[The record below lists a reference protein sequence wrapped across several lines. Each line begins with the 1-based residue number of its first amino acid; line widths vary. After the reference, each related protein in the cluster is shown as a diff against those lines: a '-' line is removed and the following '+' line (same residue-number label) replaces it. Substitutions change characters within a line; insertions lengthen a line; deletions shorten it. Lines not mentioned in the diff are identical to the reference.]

1 MKVGLFTS
9 SHQDTKIWLGPAK
22 SLSCCMHCHAFTD
35 VHVDK
40 NPLCIA
46 SAGLQEWQP
55 ETTQHSD
62 PSAR

>member
-1 MKVGLFTS
+1 MKVSLFTS
-9 SHQDTKIWLGPAK
+9 SHQDAKIWLGPLK
-22 SLSCCMHCHAFTD
+22 GLSCCMHCHAFTD
-35 VHVDK
+35 VYDK
-40 NPLCIA
+40 NPLNTA